1 MMTFERYH
9 QYLNEWEDK
18 NKELGRRIAYREI
31 QLIGRKNDG
40 NVINAFLNC
49 ANSDSTVTE
58 EEKKILNNDEI
69 LRSLKF
75 EQTELS
81 NEMQYVLKYASLP
94 MLSSDV
100 NHIMK
105 NNEED
110 I

>member
-1 MMTFERYH
+1 MMTFESYNK
-9 QYLNEWEDK
+9 YLEEWEEK

-40 NVINAFLNC
+40 NILSAFLNC
-49 ANSDSTVTE
+49 SSSNSTVTD
-58 EEKKILNNDEI
+58 EEKKILENDEV

>member
-1 MMTFERYH
+1 MMTFEQYH
-9 QYLNEWEDK
+9 NYLEEWEEK
-18 NKELGRRIAYREI
+18 NKKLGRRIACREI
-31 QLIGRKNDG
+31 QLIGRKSNEH
-40 NVINAFLNC
+40 ILSTFLNC
-49 ANSDSTVTE
+49 SNTVNTLTD
-58 EEKKILNNDEI
+58 EEKKILENDEI

-100 NHIMK
+100 NRIMK
-105 NNEED
+105 NYEED